1 MKYILIH
8 TPVGK
13 PDINTMKAAIG
24 IVKSILKDPS
34 SIVPGGKVLAAYSAL
49 GQWLYVCV
57 WEAPSMESLI
67 PLINGLRDAN
77 VNTKVIPAETIN
89 MDLIAK
95 WEDYIS
101 KMK

>member
-8 TPVGK
+8 RPVGK

-24 IVKSILKDPS
+24 IVKSLLEDPS
-34 SIVPGGKVLAAYSAL
+34 TIVPGGKMLAAYSAL

-57 WEAPSMESLI
+57 WDAPSMESLI
-67 PLINGLRDAN
+67 PLISKLKGAN

-89 MDLIAK
+89 MDLITK